1 MRTFTVKITT
11 KIDEA
16 STTEEQI
23 LDQKE
28 YEIQVDRLLDI
39 EHLLSKAAKP
49 WAQKL
54 NLLPKIPQELEGQY
68 EFVDFNNCEGFNLS
82 HPEGRVVIDLGDGRA
97 LMGLTEWSPSI
108 KSGEIADVA
117 LRMYF
122 ARKKEAKAADPPKVF
137 GKKAEVV
144 KFLPMDVSKCPSCSL
159 IIQDSLKKDLGC
171 CPKCEFKF
179 KDGD

>member
-11 KIDEA
+11 RIDEA

-28 YEIQVDRLLDI
+28 FEIQVDRLLDI
-39 EHLLSKAAKP
+39 EHLLRKAAKP

-54 NLLPKIPQELEGQY
+54 NLLPKIPQELEDQY
-68 EFVDFNNCEGFNLS
+68 EFVDFNNCEGFDIS
-82 HPEGRVVIDLGDGRA
+82 PPEGRVVIDLGDGRA

-108 KSGEIADVA
+108 KGGEIADVA

-122 ARKKEAKAADPPKVF
+122 ARKKGAVEKAADPPKVF
-137 GKKAEVV
+137 GKKAEPVEPP
-144 KFLPMDVSKCPSCSL
+144 PMKDWICEDCGHEYN
-159 IIQDSLKKDLGC
+159 LKEQPVN
-171 CPKCEFKF
+171 CPKCKKKH
-179 KDGD
+179 KD